1 VKSIKNDNTV
11 DAAFDSF
18 MIDLAKA
25 AGMGRHPAQLM
36 MGNSLGGARAIA
48 RQLRIP
54 VDQDPGCEMKN
65 PRMKPLYVDFAKK
78 YAAFIKERGLPTAV
92 EIVDEPREVPNP
104 WNRNLEHTNLYGDW
118 LHEAGVTNTFVTPM
132 GDSQSGKD
140 YTSLIDHTDILST
153 HAGKGGEK
161 LMTMTPQKKKTL
173 WLYNTGMDRL
183 SWGFYNWRVGSTGR
197 WEWHFCWFDEG
208 GDNGYPNQEWFN
220 PFTGR
225 SGLAPHAPLALPGA
239 MLFQSPFLSCAEG
252 ITDTA
257 YIVTLEKALRES
269 EGDAKKADPVTKAK
283 AFLAELKK
291 NIPFLPGVKGI
302 ASEAEGALV
311 GKGLEAPAAAL
322 CETWRRKIA
331 ELLIAL
337 K

>member
-1 VKSIKNDNTV
+1 
-11 DAAFDSF
+11 
-18 MIDLAKA
+18 
-25 AGMGRHPAQLM
+25 
-36 MGNSLGGARAIA
+36 
-48 RQLRIP
+48 LRMP
-54 VDQDPGCEMKN
+54 VDQDPGSEFKN
-65 PRMKPLYVDFAKK
+65 PRLKPLCLDFYKQ
-78 YAAFIKERGLPTAV
+78 YAAFIEKQGFPIAV
-92 EIVDEPREVPNP
+92 EIVDEPREIPNP

-118 LHEAGVTNTFVTPM
+118 LHEAGVKNTFVTPM

-140 YTSLIDHTDILST
+140 YTSLIDHTDIIST

-161 LMTMTPQKKKTL
+161 LMRQTPEKKKTL

-197 WEWHFCWFDEG
+197 WEWHFCFYEEA
-208 GDNGYPNQEWFN
+208 GDNGYMNQEWYN

-225 SGLAPHAPLALPGA
+225 NAFAPHAPLAQPGA
-239 MLFQSPFLSCAEG
+239 MLFQTPFLSCSEG

-257 YIVTLEKALRES
+257 YIVTLEKALRDA
-269 EGDAKKADPVTKAK
+269 EGDAKKADAAAKAK
-283 AFLAELKK
+283 AFLTELKGG
-291 NIPFLPGVKGI
+291 IPFLPGLKGI
-302 ASEAEGALV
+302 TNEAEGALV
-311 GKGLEAPAAAL
+311 GKGLEAPASAM